1 MMKKN
6 ILRTVF
12 SIILALFMAISAL
25 AGSLC
30 AYAEA
35 NLCNSK
41 LLLDTAAAGSYAD
54 ELYEQITYSWENLI
68 AIAGVPEPAT
78 LMSDLTV
85 ERVKADAL
93 AYLQDSYSGSASVDV
108 EDLREKLEEKVR
120 QYAYS
125 NTIHETPEEELER
138 HIDELVTACMQE
150 YTASVKIPLLPKA
163 LGAVSKLEKY
173 VSMGKFAGFG
183 FCVVVLVLLFFLQRK
198 KEDTLYYAAIAAT
211 TNAVLLAG
219 SAGLAEH
226 YELLKRLPV
235 EVSALK
241 TLLDGYLQPLLDRL
255 GAVGQIFIFVAA
267 GLLAA
272 YVLGTIAAKLWH
284 NRKNKQTA

>member
-1 MMKKN
+1 MGKN

-12 SIILALFMAISAL
+12 SLILALFLAIGAL

-35 NLCNSK
+35 NLCDST
-41 LLLDTAAAGSYAD
+41 LLLDTAAAGSYAQ
-54 ELYEQITYSWENLI
+54 ELYEEIAYDWGNLI
-68 AIAGVPEPAT
+68 AIAGVPEPDT
-78 LMSDLTV
+78 LMTDLTV

-93 AYLQDSYSGSASVDV
+93 AYLEDSYTGSASVNAD
-108 EDLREKLEEKVR
+108 ELREKLEEKVR

-138 HIDELVTACMQE
+138 HIDELVTACMKE
-150 YTASVKIPLLPKA
+150 YTGSVKIPLLPKA
-163 LGAVSKLEKY
+163 LGAVSKLNKY
-173 VSMGKFAGFG
+173 VSIGKFAAFG
-183 FCVVVLVLLFFLQRK
+183 FCAVVLVLLFFLQRK
-198 KEDTLYYAAIAAT
+198 KKEILYYAGLSAAT
-211 TNAVLLAG
+211 NALLLAG
-219 SAGLAEH
+219 SVGLAEH

-235 EVSALK
+235 QVSALK
-241 TLLDGYLQPLLDRL
+241 TLIDGYLQPLLDRL

-267 GLLAA
+267 GLLLA
-272 YVLGTIAAKLWH
+272 YALWTLIPKILE